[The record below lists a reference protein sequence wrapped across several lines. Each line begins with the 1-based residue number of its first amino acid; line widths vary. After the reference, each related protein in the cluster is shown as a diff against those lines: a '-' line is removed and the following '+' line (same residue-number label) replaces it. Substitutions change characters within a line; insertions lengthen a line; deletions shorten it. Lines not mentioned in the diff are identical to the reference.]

1 MSRAF
6 VKDES
11 WEEPVIAPRAPLP
24 DGVPNYVTPRG
35 LQLLRDEQA
44 EIEARRQAID
54 SDAALEDDER
64 RRRGSVL
71 ATRLRDLVTRIAIAE
86 VVVPGVA
93 AHDAV
98 RFGARVTLRTTAGGT
113 DGEER
118 RLRIVGVDE
127 ADPDQDRVAF
137 TSPIAQAVLGKRIGQ
152 SARLRA
158 AGGEET
164 LRIEAIE
171 YPTD

>member
-11 WEEPVIAPRAPLP
+11 WEEPVVAPRAPLA

-44 EIEARRQAID
+44 GLEERRGAIEADQALD
-54 SDAALEDDER
+54 EGER
-64 RRRGSVL
+64 RRRLSVL
-71 ATRLRDLVTRIAIAE
+71 ATRLRDLVTRVATAE
-86 VVVPGVA
+86 VVEPGA
-93 AHDAV
+93 APPDAV
-98 RFGARVTLRTTAGGT
+98 RFGALVPLRTVAGGT
-113 DGEER
+113 AGEVR

-137 TSPIAQAVLGKRIGQ
+137 TSPIARAVLGKKVGE

-164 LRIEAIE
+164 LRVEAIQ
-171 YPTD
+171 YPSD